1 MLSLFNKDDE
11 VIKSKDGVFDKYHH
25 IIAWIPFVA
34 SVFYCT
40 SPLDIVSD
48 ILPLSGRIDEGF
60 LLVATIL
67 HGIQNGVFCTYPK
80 IRRTIKIIKYIVIIV
95 GIIFMLGLFGHLMIN
110 SNQMP

>member
-1 MLSLFNKDDE
+1 MFNLFNKDDE
-11 VIKSKDGVFDKYHH
+11 VIKSKDCVFDKYHH

-67 HGIQNGVFCTYPK
+67 HGIQNGVFYFNPR
-80 IRRTIKIIKYIVIIV
+80 IRKAIRIIKYTVIII
-95 GIIFMLGLFGHLMIN
+95 GIIFMVGLFGHLMVNPI
-110 SNQMP
+110 

>member
-48 ILPLSGRIDEGF
+48 ILPLSGKNRRRIFISSNDIAWYSKWSF
-60 LLVATIL
+60 LYL
-67 HGIQNGVFCTYPK
+67 
-80 IRRTIKIIKYIVIIV
+80 
-95 GIIFMLGLFGHLMIN
+95 
-110 SNQMP
+110 S

>member
-1 MLSLFNKDDE
+1 MFNWF
-11 VIKSKDGVFDKYHH
+11 SKDEEVVNSRDTIFDKYHH

-40 SPLDIVSD
+40 SPLDVVSD

-67 HGIQNGVFCTYPK
+67 HGIQNGVFYTYPK
-80 IRRTIKIIKYIVIIV
+80 IRRTVKIIKYIVIII
-95 GIIFMLGLFGHLMIN
+95 GIIFMVGLFGHLMIN
-110 SNQMP
+110 SNPMP

>member
-1 MLSLFNKDDE
+1 MFNLFNKDDE

-67 HGIQNGVFCTYPK
+67 HGIQNGVFYFNPR
-80 IRRTIKIIKYIVIIV
+80 IRKAIRIIKYTVIIIV
-95 GIIFMLGLFGHLMIN
+95 IIFMLGLFGHLMVNPI
-110 SNQMP
+110 

>member
-1 MLSLFNKDDE
+1 MFNLFNKDDE

-48 ILPLSGRIDEGF
+48 ILPLS
-60 LLVATIL
+60 
-67 HGIQNGVFCTYPK
+67 
-80 IRRTIKIIKYIVIIV
+80 
-95 GIIFMLGLFGHLMIN
+95 
-110 SNQMP
+110 